1 MLCCPQRKG
10 WNYFQAEGTKLLEK
24 KLRANSTPD
33 TFQRK
38 HENFD

>member
-10 WNYFQAEGTKLLEK
+10 WNYFQTEGTKLLEK
-24 KLRANSTPD
+24 KLANSTLD